1 MFEGGLAR
9 EERTGNV
16 TRRVFLF
23 GAAAATV
30 GAVTWRYSGSR
41 RVVVKAAAEHRPVNV
56 AIVEFSAAG
65 ARQGVASVPRIIK
78 SDQQWRAQLGRGVY
92 EIARARYGI
101 CVQRRVLGFRG
112 EGIVSL
118 RVLRDGAF

>member
-1 MFEGGLAR
+1 MRMRAMFEGGLAR

-41 RVVVKAAAEHRPVNV
+41 RVVVKAAAEHRPVKV

-78 SDQQWRAQLGRGVY
+78 RDQQWRGRVGGGGF
-92 EIARARYGI
+92 EIGGARGTGI
-101 CVQRRVLGFRG
+101 LVWGG
-112 EGIVSL
+112 GW
-118 RVLRDGAF
+118 G